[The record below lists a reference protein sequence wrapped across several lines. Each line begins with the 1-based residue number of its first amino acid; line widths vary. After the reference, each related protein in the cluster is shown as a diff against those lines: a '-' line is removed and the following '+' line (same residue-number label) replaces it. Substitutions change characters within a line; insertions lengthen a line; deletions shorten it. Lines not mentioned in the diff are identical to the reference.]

1 MCIDQCKSVWWSL
14 CVLFVFVYVHVC
26 VEGVGSK
33 YLMFLGI
40 KFLRKKALIISKKN
54 LLPLKLNP

>member
-1 MCIDQCKSVWWSL
+1 MCIYQCKSVWWSL
-14 CVLFVFVYVHVC
+14 CVLFVFVYVC
-26 VEGVGSK
+26 MSVEGVRSK

-40 KFLRKKALIISKKN
+40 KFLCKKALIISKKI